1 MCRMPG
7 KSILLVEDEP
17 LVRDLLAHNLRAEG
31 YAVEAVPSF
40 AEAWQRVTNRL
51 YALVIADWRL
61 PDGDGT
67 QIADAAV
74 ERGMKTFVMSGYLL
88 QMSAERAERY
98 DAMMKP
104 IRPAEMIAAVERR
117 I

>member
-1 MCRMPG
+1 MPGYTRHRCSSMKHIPPGSLGGMCRMPG

-74 ERGMKTFVMSGYLL
+74 ERGMKTFVM
-88 QMSAERAERY
+88 
-98 DAMMKP
+98 
-104 IRPAEMIAAVERR
+104 
-117 I
+117 